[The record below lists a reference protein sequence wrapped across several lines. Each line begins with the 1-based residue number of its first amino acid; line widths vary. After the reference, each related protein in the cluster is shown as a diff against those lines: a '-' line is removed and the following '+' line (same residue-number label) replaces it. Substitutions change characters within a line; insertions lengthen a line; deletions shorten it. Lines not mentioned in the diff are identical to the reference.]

1 MKNALQTLSF
11 QLIIMVIAGSLH
23 AQTGP
28 GGVGG
33 HEDIIDEGSPINALW
48 LRADDLAL
56 SDGAFVTRWQDVSGY
71 NHVALPGIEG
81 KEGIYFHPDQVNG
94 HPWVRFH
101 GENYLRI
108 ANDPVLDGGE
118 GFGIF
123 VIAKRDLHVAEK
135 YETASNLVTKRAHWN
150 AWSHTS
156 NISMDEEGL
165 QHAYEL
171 RWERVAADDGER
183 YRDTMAVTA
192 FANGNLP
199 DGAGADVFAKKE
211 DTQDIDAAYLISYLY
226 SNHEESYGTK
236 LRINSSQTNRPGR
249 PEGNPNPLRVG
260 PVVQSSKDL
269 WLGGAQYDPPGAFGE
284 GSDRDACPTCTETGL
299 LEGRLS
305 EVIVFKGTL
314 WHTHI
319 FIVENYLSLKY
330 DLPID
335 TVKYY
340 DDDVHIYDMVGIG
353 NEFGDDKKHSMSTS
367 HALTI
372 QELNESL
379 NEPKNY
385 LFAAHDGEPTDWVTE
400 GLENYEGT
408 QRWGRTWKF
417 TKMGD
422 VDVMLSFNFITAELN
437 LSTAAAQVARHRL
450 AWRENPDDPFTIL
463 SEIAPTRQLRTLH
476 FEVPDELIKDGYYTV
491 VFGYD
496 ASTDVY
502 RADQIAKS
510 LQVFPSPARD
520 KLSIRFN
527 DDHTGGLTIRML
539 DVTGR
544 EIMKVSDQKTGIQ
557 YEHDLDVSRLQNG
570 IYFLEFTI
578 NGHQAVKRFI
588 KSE

>member
-1 MKNALQTLSF
+1 MKGFLQQCLVLFLSI
-11 QLIIMVIAGSLH
+11 LIVGSLY

-33 HEDIIDEGSPINALW
+33 HENDIEEGSPINALW
-48 LRADDLAL
+48 LRAGDLTL
-56 SDGAFVTRWQDVSGY
+56 SDGAFVTRWPDVSGY
-71 NHVALPGIEG
+71 NHAAVPGIEG

-101 GENYLRI
+101 GENYLRV
-108 ANDPVLDGGE
+108 ANNPVLDGGE

-123 VIAKRDLHVAEK
+123 VIAKRDLQVAEK

-156 NISMDEEGL
+156 NISMDAEGL

-171 RWERVAADDGER
+171 RWERVRADDGET
-183 YRDTMAVTA
+183 YPDTMAVTA

-330 DLPID
+330 GLPID

-340 DDDVHIYDMVGIG
+340 DDEVHVYDMVGIG

-372 QELNESL
+372 QEMNESL

-385 LFAAHDGEPTDWVTE
+385 LFAAHDGVPTDWVTE
-400 GLENYEGT
+400 GLEAYEGT

-422 VDVMLSFNFITAELN
+422 VDVRLSFNFITAELN
-437 LSTAAAQVARHRL
+437 LSTSSANVARHRL
-450 AWRENPDDPFTIL
+450 AWRENPEDPFTIL
-463 SEIAPTRQLRTLH
+463 PQPAPTRQLRTLH
-476 FEVPDELIKDGYYTV
+476 FEVPSELIKDGYYTV
-491 VFGYD
+491 VFGYEEG
-496 ASTDVY
+496 TDVHIP
-502 RADQIAKS
+502 DQIANS
-510 LQVFPSPARD
+510 LEVFPSPARD
-520 KLSIRFN
+520 QLNIRFN
-527 DDHTGGLTIRML
+527 DDHTGQLTIRML
-539 DVTGR
+539 DVAGR
-544 EIMKVSDQKTGIQ
+544 EVMTVSDQKFDAL
-557 YEHDLDVSRLQNG
+557 YEHNLDVSRLQNG

-578 NGHQAVKRFI
+578 NGHQAVKRVI
-588 KSE
+588 KH